1 MRPNR
6 LFPALFACTVLAAT
20 GCASSGGDTGQA
32 AAGEGGESAATEIKD
47 GRAHRTAK
55 SPDGRLEGDIWGTPA
70 DGSPFL
76 QLEIGM
82 SRQEAEAL
90 VGAGSGE
97 RVYLTGKAFIPFY
110 FGTDRI
116 RDEVLYKGVG
126 SLTYAGGGMVS
137 NGGKLVV
144 IVHDPDEGN
153 RRHD

>member
-1 MRPNR
+1 
-6 LFPALFACTVLAAT
+6 
-20 GCASSGGDTGQA
+20 
-32 AAGEGGESAATEIKD
+32 AGEGGEDAAIEIKD
-47 GRAHRTAK
+47 GRPHRTAR
-55 SPDGRLEGDIWGTPA
+55 SADGRLEGDIWGMPA

-90 VGAGSGE
+90 VGPGGGE
-97 RVYLTGKAFIPFY
+97 RTYLTGKAFIPFY

-137 NGGKLVV
+137 NGGKLVS
-144 IVHDPDEGN
+144 IVHDPDEGS